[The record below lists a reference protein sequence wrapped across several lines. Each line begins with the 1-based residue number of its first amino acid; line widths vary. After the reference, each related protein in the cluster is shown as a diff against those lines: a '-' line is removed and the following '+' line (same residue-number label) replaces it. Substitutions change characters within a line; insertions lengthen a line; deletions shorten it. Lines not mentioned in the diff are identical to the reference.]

1 MYFRC
6 FHQNYNICLNYYKI
20 RSRAHMW
27 GLGKKIVYFIQQFN
41 PSKDYYKIL
50 GISKEASKEQIKKS
64 FRDLAK
70 KHHPDSKSGN

>member
-1 MYFRC
+1 
-6 FHQNYNICLNYYKI
+6 
-20 RSRAHMW
+20 MW
-27 GLGKKIVYFIQQFN
+27 GLGKKIVYCIQQFN

>member
-27 GLGKKIVYFIQQFN
+27 GLGKKIVYCIQQFN